1 MMKIYKS
8 CAIII
13 VLLFC
18 VLNVNA
24 QMRITEYQYNGSEF
38 VEFTNIGATNIDMTG
53 WSFSDNHRITGDISL
68 SAFGLVNAGE
78 SVILSEVAASAFR
91 TTWNLCA
98 GVKVIGGNTENLG
111 RADEINL
118 YDNSNTLIDRLTFD
132 DQGAA
137 PLGGPRTDTKSAW
150 VPATALGTNVHN
162 QWIAST
168 AADAEGSYTA
178 TSGGYIASPGK
189 STRATVLYHPCAP
202 QMRIT
207 EYQYNG
213 SEFVEF
219 TNIGAT
225 NIDMTG
231 WSYSDN
237 ARSHGD
243 VSLTAFGIVNAGE
256 SVILS
261 EESASGF
268 RTRWGLCAGV
278 KVIGGNSTDN
288 LSRSDEVNLY
298 DNNDSLID
306 RLAFND
312 QGTAPLGGP
321 RTDTKSA
328 WVPAIA
334 MGTNVH
340 NQWIASTTADAEASY
355 ASVPAGF
362 FASPGKSTRATVVY
376 NPCSLP
382 SSGNPTIV
390 MDTATTSNFID
401 GNPGTLPLSPF
412 GISGVIGDAT
422 DPLST
427 IGINFTIG
435 DDVTAVNSLTVTAT
449 SSNTTVVPAAN
460 IILSGSGS
468 SRNIKLTPAAVGYA
482 NINVIVNDGSN
493 NTTYTISYAASA
505 AAADPANTVY
515 HTGYSDA
522 STAIALDDNFM
533 IISDDEK
540 NILNVYSRHASGLPV
555 KSFDYST
562 FMNLTDVSGGAP
574 REIDLEASAKSLVN
588 ANRVYWLGSH
598 SNKSNPSFDLR
609 PNRNRIFATDVTG
622 TGAATNFSF
631 VGYYEGLRNAVS
643 TWSNTNNL
651 GLVASMAS
659 GFDPKQIDGFN
670 MEGMAFAPDN
680 TTMYI
685 GFRAPLEPTTNRV
698 NALIAPV
705 QNFESWFGTGT
716 TTDPVL
722 GAPILLDLGGK
733 GIREIVRLSQNSFVI
748 AAGDYG
754 DDGLITSAIYKWN
767 GNPSDAPVALTGF
780 NVEAFNPE
788 GILPVYASGNMS
800 LNQLEIIND
809 NGTINYYNDGTAAKD
824 LSVNSFKKFSSN
836 LIQSGG
842 TPLPIIFQNFTANY
856 AGNGKALLKWNM
868 DLVNDFTLFEI
879 ERSENGINFER
890 IGVVKKNANQHSFQF
905 QDNVCCVES
914 YLYRLKA
921 IGDNNEYAYSTLQL
935 VRLPLTSQQANIVY
949 VTYSNTLQV
958 NTADDASS
966 KRINIYN
973 VNGQR
978 LIAVDFT
985 QSNYV
990 VSIDVLTPGVYIAE
1004 VVQNGNVTR
1013 KKIVK

>member
-1 MMKIYKS
+1 
-8 CAIII
+8 
-13 VLLFC
+13 
-18 VLNVNA
+18 
-24 QMRITEYQYNGSEF
+24 MRITEYQYNGSEF

-53 WSFSDNHRITGDISL
+53 WSFSDNHRIAGDISL
-68 SAFGLVNAGE
+68 SSFGVVNAGE
-78 SVILSEVAASAFR
+78 SVILSEVAATAFR

-98 GVKVIGGNTENLG
+98 GIKVIGSNSQNLG

-118 YDNSNTLIDRLTFD
+118 YDNNSALIDRLTFD
-132 DQGAA
+132 DQGTT

-150 VPATALGTNVHN
+150 VPAAAMGTNTHN

-168 AADAEGSYTA
+168 AADAEGSYVA

-189 STRATVLYHPCAP
+189 STRATVIYNPCAP
-202 QMRIT
+202 KMRIT

-219 TNIGAT
+219 TNIGAV

-237 ARSHGD
+237 ARSPGD
-243 VSLTAFGIVNAGE
+243 VSLAAFGIVNAGE

-278 KVIGGNSTDN
+278 KIIGGNSTDN
-288 LSRSDEVNLY
+288 LGRSDEINLY
-298 DNNDSLID
+298 DNNNSLID
-306 RLAFND
+306 RLTFND
-312 QGTAPLGGP
+312 QAAAPLGGP

-328 WVPAIA
+328 WAPAAIL
-334 MGTNVH
+334 GTNVH
-340 NQWIASTTADAEASY
+340 NQWIASTAADAEASY
-355 ASVPAGF
+355 ASIPAGF

-376 NPCSLP
+376 NPCSL
-382 SSGNPTIV
+382 SSGGSPTIV
-390 MDTATTSNFID
+390 MDTAATSNFID
-401 GNPGTLPLSPF
+401 GNTSTLPLSPF
-412 GISGVIGDAT
+412 GISGVMNDVT
-422 DPLST
+422 DPIST
-427 IGINFTIG
+427 TGINFTIG
-435 DDVTAVNSLTVTAT
+435 DDATPVNSLTVTAV
-449 SSNTTVVPAAN
+449 SSNTTVVPATN
-460 IILSGSGS
+460 IILSGTGS
-468 SRNIKLTPAAVGYA
+468 SRNIKITPAAVGYA
-482 NINVIVNDGSN
+482 NINVTVNDGTN
-493 NTTYTISYAASA
+493 NTIYTINYAASA
-505 AAADPANTVY
+505 AAANPANAVY

-522 STAIALDDNFM
+522 STAVALDDNFM

-540 NILNVYSRHASGLPV
+540 NILNVYSRHQSGLPL

-562 FMNLTDVSGGAP
+562 FMNMTDMSGGAP

-588 ANRVYWLGSH
+588 PNRVYWLGSH
-598 SNKSNPSFDLR
+598 SNKSTPGFDLR
-609 PNRNRIFATDVTG
+609 PNRNRIFATDITG
-622 TGAATNFSF
+622 TGAATAFSY

-651 GLVASMAS
+651 GLVASMAN

-705 QNFESWFGTGT
+705 QNFESWFGNGT

-722 GAPILLDLGGK
+722 GSPIFLDLGGK

-754 DDGLITSAIYKWN
+754 DDGLISSALYKWN
-767 GNPSDAPVALTGF
+767 GNPSDAPIALADF
-780 NVEAFNPE
+780 NVAAFNPE
-788 GILPVYASGNMS
+788 GILPVYVSGNMS
-800 LNQLEIIND
+800 LDQLEIIND

-824 LSVNSFKKFSSN
+824 LSINSFKKFSSN
-836 LIQSGG
+836 LIQSSGE
-842 TPLPIIFQNFTANY
+842 PLPVTFQNFTANY
-856 AGNGKALLKWNM
+856 IGNGKALLKWNM
-868 DLVNDFTLFEI
+868 DLVNDFTSFEI
-879 ERSENGINFER
+879 ERSDNGINFER
-890 IGVVKKNANQHSFQF
+890 IGVVKINAGQHTFQF

-921 IGDNNEYAYSTLQL
+921 INNNDKFAYSTLQL
-935 VRLPLTSQQANIVY
+935 VRLPLTAQQANIIY
-949 VTYSNTLQV
+949 VTHSNTLQI

-973 VNGQR
+973 INGQR
-978 LIAVDFT
+978 LIAADFT

-990 VSIDVLTPGVYIAE
+990 ISVDALASGVYIAE